1 MIRNGSDPRPSQVAI
16 DNILGY
22 LFDAVV
28 EAPPIRSP
36 TDAEPRHRFIPGR
49 SHLDRRAAPG
59 LRPRPA
65 LGGGL
70 AVLLV
75 TGLSCW
81 LPGRK
86 AVGPLKAQGG
96 AARGLGGQAVLL
108 LRRWPR
114 RPGGTPRTPPGQPRP
129 GPGSGAVRPGRHEAC
144 RLG

>member
-16 DNILGY
+16 ANIPGY

-49 SHLDRRAAPG
+49 SHPDRRAAPG

-75 TGLSCW
+75 TGPSCW
-81 LPGRK
+81 SPGRK
-86 AVGPLKAQGG
+86 AVGPLKARGD
-96 AARGLGGQAVLL
+96 AARGWAARRVLL
-108 LRRWPR
+108 L
-114 RPGGTPRTPPGQPRP
+114 
-129 GPGSGAVRPGRHEAC
+129 
-144 RLG
+144 